1 MPSRSGAEFL
11 RARDRARLL
20 VAAAG
25 SPPASSPPDA
35 HKASCLHA
43 ALAMLVAAWEGY
55 LERLVAE
62 VQQQVTDSTNVR
74 LSSVLALFKAITD
87 REIKHFNTPNAENA
101 RNLLY
106 AHTGYDPINDWQW
119 PAGALNGPQCRQRLN
134 EILKV
139 RHSFAHGFAIPTDVQ
154 WARHR
159 STPGKLTVTV
169 LQSVDRFLSHMV
181 KVTDAG
187 MSNHLSVV
195 FGVMASW

>member
-1 MPSRSGAEFL
+1 MASKSGAEFL

-20 VAAAG
+20 IAAAG
-25 SPPASSPPDA
+25 SPPASSPPDV

-62 VQQQVTDSTNVR
+62 VQQQVTDPTNVR
-74 LSSVLALFKAITD
+74 LSAVLALFKAITD

-106 AHTGYDPINDWQW
+106 SHTGYDPINDWQW

-187 MSNHLSVV
+187 MSNHLSAVC
-195 FGVMASW
+195 GVMVSW